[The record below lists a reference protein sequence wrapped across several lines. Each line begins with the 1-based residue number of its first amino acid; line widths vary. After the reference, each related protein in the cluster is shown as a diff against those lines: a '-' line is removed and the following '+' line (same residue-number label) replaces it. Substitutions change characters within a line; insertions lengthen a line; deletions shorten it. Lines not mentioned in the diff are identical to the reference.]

1 MTTTRKGIRFS
12 DGCLT
17 GFLEDDQRDDVAAI
31 HPFRVPVDDVFSRVS
46 HGISPLLGFLIPIYQ
61 RAGPTDVD
69 DFRDEILR
77 EGRQRRAQH
86 VGILDKFR
94 EGSRDTVVAVGQFE
108 GRFTAEDQAHIAV
121 RSASGSVEE

>member
-17 GFLEDDQRDDVAAI
+17 GFLEDDQRDDVAAVD
-31 HPFRVPVDDVFSRVS
+31 PFRVPVDDVFGRIGDGV
-46 HGISPLLGFLIPIYQ
+46 SPLLGFLIPIYQ

-86 VGILDKFR
+86 VGILDKFGKRITDTIASR
-94 EGSRDTVVAVGQFE
+94 ELE
-108 GRFTAEDQAHIAV
+108 GRFTTKDQSHIAV
-121 RSASGSVEE
+121 RSAGGSVEE